1 MRIGPRIV
9 FVFLLLSAAMCSPA
23 LAADSLTVFVDNNQ
37 IALGS
42 GTQVAA
48 HAETD
53 AGFGG
58 GRVVLKYKGADV
70 DCAATPADDLGA
82 DAVPP
87 DQSLPVAAG
96 QGVAD
101 VGGQIIQLDVG
112 NWRVCGWLVDDS
124 SAAVAAQGTTVVQV
138 LPYSGSLTIGIA
150 RTSRLLQFTLTY
162 ATSAPARFY
171 ATVQRAGRA
180 CPRSPLRLPK
190 RSIPL
195 VPREGRLVGSDG
207 GLGRAVSPRQLSP
220 GRWRVCTWIRADV
233 GSVGPASRTFA
244 VPRSRRRGGR
254 VAG

>member
-9 FVFLLLSAAMCSPA
+9 FVFLLLSAVMCSPA

-53 AGFGG
+53 ASFGG
-58 GRVVLKYKGADV
+58 GHVVLKYKGADV
-70 DCAATPADDLGA
+70 DCAATPTDDAGA

-87 DQSLPVAAG
+87 DQLLPVGAG
-96 QGVAD
+96 QGIAD

-112 NWRVCGWLVDDS
+112 NWRVCGWLVDDTS
-124 SAAVAAQGTTVVQV
+124 GAVVAQGTTVVQV
-138 LPYSGSLTIGIA
+138 VPYRGALTIGIA
-150 RTSRLLQFTLTY
+150 RTSQLFQFTLTY

-171 ATVQRAGRA
+171 ATLQRADKA

-190 RSIPL
+190 RSILL
-195 VPREGRLVGSDG
+195 V
-207 GLGRAVSPRQLSP
+207 
-220 GRWRVCTWIRADV
+220 
-233 GSVGPASRTFA
+233 
-244 VPRSRRRGGR
+244 
-254 VAG
+254 